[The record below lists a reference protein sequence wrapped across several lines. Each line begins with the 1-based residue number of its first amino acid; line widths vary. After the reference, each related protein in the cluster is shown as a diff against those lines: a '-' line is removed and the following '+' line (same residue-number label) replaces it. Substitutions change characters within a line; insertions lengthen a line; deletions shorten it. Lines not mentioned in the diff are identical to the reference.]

1 MIEALL
7 NSLWQ
12 GAFVVAVAVLV
23 TAFVPQRHAATR
35 YAVWFVS
42 LVALAALPLIGHF
55 LFTAPPAAIPI
66 AVIRTT
72 TVASHVTQRAA
83 DASGRWFWAVWLT
96 GVVFCL
102 LRLALS
108 YVRITRIVRSAVAAP
123 AIGKGVFTS
132 PAIATPIAAGLLR
145 PVVILPDDFADTLAA
160 VDLASIVAHERAH
173 ILRNDVLGNL
183 VQRCFETLF
192 FFNPWVY
199 VIGHQLRKERE
210 AACDDWAVHSGG
222 DPNRY
227 ASFLATLALRDAG
240 SRTPL
245 LTPSAVGSGRILVR
259 RIARLLNGK
268 AAEMRTNQLV
278 VVTSVTLFVLL
289 AFAFQ
294 TPKGLASPSCFADPV
309 VVNAVMPQ
317 VPESVLK
324 AHPHASAIV
333 AVTVAA
339 DGHVSDLKIFK
350 SSGNETIDTAVARAA
365 EHSTY
370 KPAIRNCKAVSG
382 GQYLFRADL
391 AP

>member
-1 MIEALL
+1 MIQALL

-66 AVIRTT
+66 AVMRTM

-83 DASGRWFWAVWLT
+83 DASGRWFWVVWLT
-96 GVVFCL
+96 GVTFCL
-102 LRLALS
+102 SRLVLS
-108 YVRITRIVRSAVAAP
+108 YFLITRIVRSAVAAP

-132 PAIATPIAAGLLR
+132 PGIATPIAAGLLH
-145 PVVILPDDFADTLAA
+145 PVVLLPDDFADTLDA

-173 ILRNDVLGNL
+173 ILRNDVIGNL
-183 VQRCFETLF
+183 IQRCFETLL

-210 AACDDWAVHSGG
+210 AACDDWAVHFGG
-222 DPNRY
+222 DPDRY
-227 ASFLATLALRDAG
+227 ASFLATLALRNAG
-240 SRTPL
+240 TRTPL

-268 AAEMRTNQLV
+268 AAEMRTNRLV
-278 VVTSVTLFVLL
+278 VVTSVTLFALL

-294 TPKGLASPSCFADPV
+294 TPKGLASPNCFADPV
-309 VVNAVMPQ
+309 VVNAAMPQ
-317 VPESVLK
+317 IPESVLK
-324 AHPHASAIV
+324 ARPHASVIV
-333 AVTVAA
+333 AVTVTA
-339 DGHVSDLKIFK
+339 DGHASNVKPYK
-350 SSGNETIDTAVARAA
+350 SSGVSQIDDAVAYAA
-365 EHSTY
+365 AHSTY
-370 KPAIRNCKAVSG
+370 KPAIRNCKAISG